1 MSLNRVQESKPN
13 SVGLAHAESKN
24 EPDLH
29 QIALDESEDA
39 DILNEDYDDIT
50 EIESNHVEEN
60 LDNLQALISDTRSE
74 FLASYLTLRCQAGYS
89 EAGEL

>member
-1 MSLNRVQESKPN
+1 MSLNRVQDSKAN
-13 SVGLAHAESKN
+13 SVGLVLADNPN
-24 EPDLH
+24 EPTLQ

-60 LDNLQALISDTRSE
+60 LDNLQALISDTRSMP
-74 FLASYLTLRCQAGYS
+74 F
-89 EAGEL
+89 

>member
-1 MSLNRVQESKPN
+1 MSLNRVQDSKAN
-13 SVGLAHAESKN
+13 SVGLVQAENPN
-24 EPDLH
+24 EPTLQ

-60 LDNLQALISDTRSE
+60 LDNLQALISDTRSMP
-74 FLASYLTLRCQAGYS
+74 FWPVFT
-89 EAGEL
+89 

>member
-1 MSLNRVQESKPN
+1 MSLNRVQDSKAN
-13 SVGLAHAESKN
+13 SVGLVQAENPN
-24 EPDLH
+24 EPTLQ

-60 LDNLQALISDTRSE
+60 LDNLQALISDTRSMS
-74 FLASYLTLRCQAGYS
+74 F
-89 EAGEL
+89 